1 MTKRKYI
8 KNSKGVT
15 MSVTTDTLGLEKPL
29 LNENYDIDVHNRNMD
44 KIDEDLKPID
54 DSYIIELF
62 QHDGDTTNPRDYYT
76 KVEADEK
83 FASKE
88 EVEKFATK
96 EEVENIDL
104 SNLATKEEANNALNK
119 ANEAFQRGDNVK
131 TQLVDKLISEGLN
144 VSTNNTFEE
153 LIGNIALGKKWAIG
167 NSKAVQDTY
176 AGSAFRGLNV
186 NVSSLGFKP
195 SIIICMQV
203 DTSSVEGDYVHITLY
218 IKNLSKYYVDVNVCC
233 TLLTGRPSDLNYCSV
248 TSKISD
254 TNYRLYNR
262 APVGAKIDWIAIE

>member
-1 MTKRKYI
+1 MAKKRYI
-8 KNSKGVT
+8 KDSKGTTV
-15 MSVTTDTLGLEKPL
+15 SVTTDTLGLEKPL

-88 EVEKFATK
+88 EVE
-96 EEVENIDL
+96 NIDL
-104 SNLATKEEANNALNK
+104 SNLATKEETNNALNK

-153 LIGNIALGKKWAIG
+153 LINGIALGKKWASGVTTSSSSQKSFSRNNNTPG
-167 NSKAVQDTY
+167 NL
-176 AGSAFRGLNV
+176 SAYSLEVFN
-186 NVSSLGFKP
+186 LGFNP
-195 SIIICMQV
+195 SFIYIYDENFAKKVHLNNATDGTQTTYFEYEGNQSAYYKN
-203 DTSSVEGDYVHITLY
+203 TSSASILPFWINVEGTVGHT
-218 IKNLSKYYVDVNVCC
+218 KNGFCLPV
-233 TLLTGRPSDLNYCSV
+233 
-248 TSKISD
+248 
-254 TNYRLYNR
+254 YNASR
-262 APVGAKIDWIAIE
+262 QYAWIAYE